1 MARPSIRRSGNA
13 WHSDDPLGSNHGSH
27 STCKLN
33 SIQQPWVW
41 TYLACPHLWPFWTG
55 KYGNDVLIQWNWR
68 QLLYSIPHQNVRC
81 KDVRA
86 VFFFQ
91 QVETSESWE
100 PPSTWWFSNLTMD
113 FWNFPRVQQALVS
126 LRDEAFK
133 IWDAPKRDKHPL
145 SLLEDKELC
154 CLRRHINWTA
164 QTHHLSSSPESYPWT
179 LG

>member
-86 VFFFQ
+86 VFFFNRLKHQ
-91 QVETSESWE
+91 
-100 PPSTWWFSNLTMD
+100 NLE
-113 FWNFPRVQQALVS
+113 NHQALDGFPTSPWISGTSRVFNRPWS
-126 LRDEAFK
+126 PSETKLSRSGM
-133 IWDAPKRDKHPL
+133 HPR
-145 SLLEDKELC
+145 ETNIHC